1 MKITVG
7 VTLRFLIC
15 HDYTKR
21 SILTILAGYGVEG
34 IFGNTNTCIL
44 AGSLSLFPSFT
55 TNVNVS
61 TLGEET
67 NGATNEGCAV
77 LLLSNSII
85 GSN

>member
-44 AGSLSLFPSFT
+44 AGSFT